1 MDSKNLVPGDIVKVK
16 MGDNIPADMRIIE
29 LDSISLTVE
38 EAPLTGDSYSISKEV
53 EEIVQGGDI
62 L

>member
-29 LDSISLTVE
+29 LNSISITVE
-38 EAPLTGDSYSISKEV
+38 EAALTGDSYSISKEV
-53 EEIVQGGDI
+53 E
-62 L
+62 

>member
-29 LDSISLTVE
+29 LNSISLTVE
-38 EAPLTGDSYSISKEV
+38 EAPLTGDSYSI
-53 EEIVQGGDI
+53 
-62 L
+62 